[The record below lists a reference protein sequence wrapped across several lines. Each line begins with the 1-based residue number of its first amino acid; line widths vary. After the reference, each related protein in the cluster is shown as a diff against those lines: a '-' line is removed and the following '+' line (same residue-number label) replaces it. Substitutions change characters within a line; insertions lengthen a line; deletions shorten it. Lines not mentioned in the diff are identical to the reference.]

1 MRANAGIF
9 IIICLLFLVGT
20 VGAVGIPDTVTVS
33 TNKPWIVAN
42 NVDTSTITVTVM
54 NTTFPDNGPVQG
66 VTVNLAVDPLYGTLT
81 PTTVTTDGSGKAS
94 STFKVKTKSGA
105 PQITATITAPALSN
119 FTIQNI
125 DHEVPVIVNLQ
136 YPLEGE
142 VASEV
147 PFNISVIDRWGNP
160 IDGRN
165 TPIHSVSLRIDGPD
179 TYCGFKDG
187 SLYPQTLTRT
197 LDINGNQSVQVRLS
211 KKIGAHN
218 IQVASPFTMGLIYG
232 IATGVPY
239 SMTGSISDGGELP
252 ANNINKFVIDYFL
265 YDIYGNPVQNRSLL
279 INTNLTDEL
288 TPYKLTTNSLGQI
301 QMTYGPKISILT
313 AKITAI
319 SIDNASVR
327 NEIIAK
333 FINSVPENMIL
344 AIAPQ
349 TMASRE
355 LRPSQT
361 AQVIGKVSDSWGN
374 PVPGQVVNFRITNR
388 QNGTYLATEYP
399 SFISPG
405 GLNPTET
412 ANATTDN
419 NGNAIVTFY
428 PGSFANWNEPGY
440 SYTASGSCNVIGTW
454 NFKDTHPIKLEWK
467 NYPYL
472 SITTNVS
479 PKTVR
484 VNDTIDVTIRV
495 TGDGYKMK
503 GGPVTAM
510 LDMDASSSLN
520 GASGTDKRGVEAKAA
535 AIKFVENF
543 STTQDQIGLVSF
555 GDGDNEVLHW
565 DPTDTTSDYA
575 LLKNAINNLTLKGGV
590 SDPSNSTK
598 TITIKESVD
607 EAVSRIIHNPIQ
619 REGEVRAIILL
630 GDSTSTTWDTD
641 VPAMIKETWGNVTYG
656 NDGNNIRVFTIT
668 FLASGGGCGSG
679 HSNVEKDMKL
689 FAPYAGGKDFCGESK
704 EEIDG
709 IFAEIANILRDLAG
723 VNATMNLNF
732 EKVNVNSTQMSGGD
746 VFDYVPVNH
755 GDTSDSRTTI
765 HWQND
770 TWEFKDQSNEWTAA
784 NKYQLKFNIGTMK
797 IDDVWEATFQL
808 KVKKEGQINLFNCTS
823 SDLSFNNG
831 TGNQTMCIPDTY
843 ILSISNITPIGVKSG
858 TLDVS
863 DLMLSGTIID
873 SIPVKWNLYYN
884 GSAKATQTISYSYNN
899 GPWATFDTRT
909 NIPSSA
915 VVGTYY
921 AQLNVQ
927 GKEGTYRIRVRAM
940 APDAPDDEMII
951 GTPPFAKRNATL
963 ILQ

>member
-319 SIDNASVR
+319 SIDNASV
-327 NEIIAK
+327 NNTLIAK
-333 FINSVPENMIL
+333 FISDKATNMVL
-344 AIAPQ
+344 ALTPQ
-349 TMASRE
+349 TMGSWDI
-355 LRPSQT
+355 PSLQPAFVRAT
-361 AQVIGKVSDSWGN
+361 VIDQFGN
-374 PVPGQVVNFRITNR
+374 PVPNELVTFNVILPPTYDEPTYNVTGQPHLDID
-388 QNGTYLATEYP
+388 
-399 SFISPG
+399 
-405 GLNPTET
+405 
-412 ANATTDN
+412 NATTDKD
-419 NGNAIVTFY
+419 GNAIVRFY
-428 PGSFANWNEPGY
+428 PGSFAANRTDPGY
-440 SYTASGSCNVIGTW
+440 DSTASGSVEISAKW
-454 NFKDTHPIKLEWK
+454 NTTIRYVKATWK

-472 SITTNVS
+472 NIDTSAEPPSVKLNETIDITVNVS
-479 PKTVR
+479 G
-484 VNDTIDVTIRV
+484 N
-495 TGDGYKMK
+495 GYKM
-503 GGPVTAM
+503 GGKAVTAI
-510 LDMDASSSLN
+510 LDMDCTGNMFGNPDLPYDNRANSS
-520 GASGTDKRGVEAKAA
+520 KAA
-535 AIKFVENF
+535 AKAFVDEMKEG
-543 STTQDQIGLVSF
+543 QDYIGLNSF
-555 GDGDNEVLHW
+555 GTYKNDKFDLPPQPKMDLVKTNIDDLVKGSTAGDFAASI
-565 DPTDTTSDYA
+565 TDSMT
-575 LLKNAINNLTLKGGV
+575 N
-590 SDPSNSTK
+590 
-598 TITIKESVD
+598 ITVTQPFRPQD
-607 EAVSRIIHNPIQ
+607 
-619 REGEVRAIILL
+619 EVRAVIVLHDAGASSVGSAEENAIVSAALSPNPKIYL
-630 GDSTSTTWDTD
+630 FT
-641 VPAMIKETWGNVTYG
+641 VLYY
-656 NDGNNIRVFTIT
+656 DGGSSSSNTEKTMVA
-668 FLASGGGCGSG
+668 LA
-679 HSNVEKDMKL
+679 NRT
-689 FAPYAGGKDFCGESK
+689 GGKFFRPESPD
-704 EEIDG
+704 ELRQAYID
-709 IFAEIANILRDLAG
+709 IAGILRTLAG
-723 VNATMNLNF
+723 VNATLTLNF
-732 EKVNVNSTQMSGGD
+732 QKVEVNGTQVNGSE
-746 VFDYVPVNH
+746 VFSYVPVEMGMTNPL
-755 GDTSDSRTTI
+755 SRTTI
-765 HWQND
+765 LWQNNTRSFLNQSD
-770 TWEFKDQSNEWTAA
+770 EWNANHQLNFK
-784 NKYQLKFNIGTMK
+784 IGT
-797 IDDVWEATFQL
+797 INISETWSATYRLRVHQTGL
-808 KVKKEGQINLFNCTS
+808 INIFNCTTS
-823 SDLSFNNG
+823 SLIFNDG
-831 TGNQTMCIPDTY
+831 TGNKSMCLPNLFITVNP
-843 ILSISNITPIGVKSG
+843 NVTPIGVKSG
-858 TLDVS
+858 MLDVS

-873 SIPVKWNLYYN
+873 SIPVTWNLYYN
-884 GSAKATQTISYSYNN
+884 GSAQATQTISYSYNN

-909 NIPSSA
+909 NIPSSP

-921 AQLNVQ
+921 TQMNVL
-927 GKEGTYRIRVRAM
+927 GIKEGTYRIRVRAM